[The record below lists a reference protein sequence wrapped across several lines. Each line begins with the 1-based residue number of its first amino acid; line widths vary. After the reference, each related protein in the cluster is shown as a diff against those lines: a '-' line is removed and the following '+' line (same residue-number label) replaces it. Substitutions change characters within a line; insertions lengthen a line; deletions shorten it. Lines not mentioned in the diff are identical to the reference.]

1 MEWQE
6 AAHAPDPEIA
16 ARQRWMRVLAKAG
29 PERLEAIWAAL
40 AERPAYDVL
49 RPPEVGLVMV
59 RGRAGGA
66 GQPFNLG
73 EMTMTRCAVRIAGGA
88 VGHGHVA
95 GRQPRQAELAAV
107 FDALLLDPAR
117 RPALEAAVVAPLE
130 RALEERRQAE
140 AARTA
145 ATRVEFFT
153 MVRGD

>member
-1 MEWQE
+1 MERHE
-6 AAHAPDPEIA
+6 ATRSADPEIA
-16 ARQRWMRVLAKAG
+16 ARQRWMSVLAKAG
-29 PERLEAIWAAL
+29 PERLEASWAAL
-40 AERPAYDVL
+40 PDRPAYDLL

-59 RGRAGGA
+59 RGRTGGA

-73 EMTMTRCAVRIAGGA
+73 EMTMTRCAVRVAGGA
-88 VGHGHVA
+88 VGFGHVA

-107 FDALLLDPAR
+107 FDALLQDAAR
-117 RPALEAAVVAPLE
+117 RPALEAAVVAPIE
-130 RALEERRQAE
+130 RALAERRQAE